1 MKSILISNKNWKTYQ
16 ILEEDNIH
24 SGSDLLENVLLKEEY
39 QKYNKLIKR
48 KYQL

>member
-1 MKSILISNKNWKTYQ
+1 MSQ

-39 QKYNKLIKR
+39 KKYNKLIKR
-48 KYQL
+48 